1 MWPYMGAMG
10 GWMVL
15 WWAFG
20 IAVLVLLVW
29 TMTRAAGGFSPG
41 GGETPEQILKRR
53 YARGEIERDEY
64 QRRLEDLRR

>member
-1 MWPYMGAMG
+1 
-10 GWMVL
+10 MVL

-41 GGETPEQILKRR
+41 RGEPPEQILKRW

-64 QRRLEDLRR
+64 QRRLENLRR